1 MYITGGIGSTRIGEA
16 FTVDGDLPNE
26 TAYAE
31 TCAAISLAMFAQRMS
46 LTAVDSR
53 YADIVERVIYN
64 GFLSGTSLDG
74 KSFFYEN
81 PLSIDLLNRRIKY
94 WRGNEVRLP
103 ITQRVEVFD
112 CSCCPP
118 NVTRFVES
126 IGKYIYSYDSDT
138 VYVHQFMESDTDV
151 AINGGT
157 AHISQSTDYPSD
169 GSVTIRVSGAPAK
182 LAVRIPSWCRDCS
195 AGAERAENLGIN
207 GGYLFFDCEDGA
219 KIELDFDMSPVIISA
234 DSSVHE
240 DSGKV
245 AVMRGPVVYCAEG
258 VDNGDIFSLAVS
270 PELNAEP
277 VDLGFG
283 IPALDVDGTRKL
295 GAGALYAPADE
306 IKYEP
311 TRIRL
316 IPYFAF
322 ANRGESDMRVW
333 MNIK

>member
-1 MYITGGIGSTRIGEA
+1 M
-16 FTVDGDLPNE
+16 
-26 TAYAE
+26 
-31 TCAAISLAMFAQRMS
+31 
-46 LTAVDSR
+46 
-53 YADIVERVIYN
+53 
-64 GFLSGTSLDG
+64 
-74 KSFFYEN
+74 
-81 PLSIDLLNRRIKY
+81 
-94 WRGNEVRLP
+94 
-103 ITQRVEVFD
+103 FD

-182 LAVRIPSWCRDCS
+182 LAVRIPSWCLDCS

-234 DSSVHE
+234 DPSVHE

-306 IKYEP
+306 MKYEP